1 METGN
6 QLINMKKISIG
17 IALLLMILTL
27 SPAQSAPG
35 EWVYTVVDE
44 DNLWNISERYLDT
57 PARFDAL
64 RKINNVQF
72 PTRLRPGTKLRIP
85 MKWVRSNPVP
95 ATVEKVVGRV
105 FVLRS
110 QDAAEES
117 ALPGTAIRL
126 GDRISTAADS
136 SVAIRFA
143 DQTLVTVFEDSVAR
157 FDHLSAHGTT
167 GMVDSRL
174 NLLQG
179 RMDARVTPASGPGS
193 RFEIH
198 TPSAISAV
206 RGTEYRAA
214 FDDDGTVSRIE
225 VLHGKV
231 EVTGSSKKALV
242 AAGFGTRVQEDKP
255 PLRPRRLLERP
266 AVDPLP
272 ERIRQLNWPV
282 VWTANPE
289 ASAYRVEIATE
300 DQFATILWQQRGEYA
315 RVALP
320 DLPDG
325 SYYLRVRAIDDL
337 GLEGKNTTL
346 ALNLDVRPEA
356 PIPLSPSEG
365 KVVRGSTPELQWT
378 TAPDAARYR
387 LEIANDKAFGEL
399 LLDVHDVTGSRYE
412 TNAFSETGTYYWR
425 LTSIAAD
432 GEYGPAGVTRSW
444 EIRPIPE
451 KVAPAIEASDKL
463 LVASW
468 HEAIPGQTYQVQLA
482 SDAEFKEVQLDELR
496 EEPNIAFEQVVGQ
509 VRYLRVRAMA
519 PDGYQGPWGTP
530 QRIDPLPDKSAWWIP
545 GLGILGLLLL

>member
-1 METGN
+1 
-6 QLINMKKISIG
+6 MKKIIIG
-17 IALLLMILTL
+17 ITLLLINLTL
-27 SPAQSAPG
+27 SPAQAAPG

-44 DNLWNISERYLDT
+44 DNLWDISERYLDT

-64 RKINNVQF
+64 RKINRVQF
-72 PTRLRPGTKLRIP
+72 PRRMRPGTKLRIP
-85 MKWVRSNPVP
+85 MKWIRSNPVP
-95 ATVEKVVGRV
+95 AIVEKVVGQV
-105 FVLRS
+105 TILR
-110 QDAAEES
+110 AEGTAEEA
-117 ALPGTAIRL
+117 ALPGISIRL
-126 GDRISTAADS
+126 GDRLSTAAES
-136 SVAIRFA
+136 SAAIRFA
-143 DQTLVTVFEDSVAR
+143 DKTLVTVFEGSVAR

-193 RFEIH
+193 RFEIR

-206 RGTEYRAA
+206 RGTEYRASS
-214 FDDDGTVSRIE
+214 DDDGTVSRIE

-231 EVTGSSKKALV
+231 EVSGSSKKALV
-242 AAGFGTRVQEDKP
+242 AAGFGTRVQKDEP
-255 PLRPRRLLERP
+255 PLRPRRLLEPP
-266 AVDPLP
+266 AVNPLP

-282 VWTANPE
+282 VWTADPE
-289 ASAYRVEIATE
+289 ASAYRAEIATE
-300 DQFATILWQQRGEYA
+300 DQFATILWQRRGEYA
-315 RVALP
+315 QVALP

-325 SYYLRVRAIDDL
+325 DYYLRVRAIDDL

-356 PIPLSPSEG
+356 PIPLSPPEG
-365 KVVRGSTPELQWT
+365 KVFRGSTPELQWT
-378 TAPDAARYR
+378 AAPEAVRYR
-387 LEIANDKAFGEL
+387 LEIASDKAFENL
-399 LLDVHDVTGSRYE
+399 LLDAHDVTGSRYE
-412 TNAFSETGTYYWR
+412 ATAFNDTGTYYWR

-451 KVAPAIEASDKL
+451 KVVPAIEASDKV

-482 SDAEFKEVQLDELR
+482 LDAEFRDIQLDELR

-509 VRYLRVRAMA
+509 VRYLRVRAIA

-530 QRIDPLPDKSAWWIP
+530 QRIDPLPDKSAWLIP
-545 GLGILGLLLL
+545 GLGIFGLLLL

>member
-1 METGN
+1 
-6 QLINMKKISIG
+6 MKKTIIG
-17 IALLLMILTL
+17 TAFLLLTL
-27 SPAQSAPG
+27 NFLPAQAASE
-35 EWVYTVVDE
+35 EWVYTVMDE

-64 RKINNVQF
+64 RKINQVQL
-72 PTRLRPGTKLRIP
+72 PTRMRPGTRLRIP
-85 MKWVRSNPVP
+85 MKWIRSNPVP
-95 ATVEKVVGRV
+95 ATVEKLVGQV
-105 FVLRS
+105 SILRS
-110 QDAAEES
+110 EDAAEE
-117 ALPGTAIRL
+117 AARPGTAIRL
-126 GDRISTAADS
+126 GDRVSTAADS

-143 DQTLVTVFEDSVAR
+143 DQTLVTLFGGSVAR

-174 NLLQG
+174 KLLKG

-214 FDDDGTVSRIE
+214 FDGDGTVSRIE
-225 VLHGKV
+225 VLHGRV
-231 EVTGSSKKALV
+231 EVSGGRKKASV
-242 AAGFGTRVQEDKP
+242 AAGFGTRVKDNQP
-255 PLRPRRLLERP
+255 PLRPRRLLEPP
-266 AVDPLP
+266 AVNPLP

-282 VWTANPE
+282 IWVADPE
-289 ASAYRVEIATE
+289 ASAYRAEIATE
-300 DQFATILWQQRGEYA
+300 EQFATILWQQRGEYA

-325 SYYLRVRAIDDL
+325 PYYMRVRAIDEL

-365 KVVRGSTPELQWT
+365 KVVRGTTPELQWT
-378 TAPDAARYR
+378 AAPEAVRYR
-387 LEIANDKAFGEL
+387 LEIAGDKAFGNL
-399 LLDVHDVTGSRYE
+399 LLDAHDVTGTRYE
-412 TNAFSETGTYYWR
+412 TTAFSETGTYYWR

-451 KVAPAIEASDKL
+451 KVAPAIEASDEV

-468 HEAIPGQTYQVQLA
+468 RESIPGQTYQVQLA
-482 SDAEFKEVQLDELR
+482 LDAEFKDIQLDELR

-530 QRIDPLPDKSAWWIP
+530 QRIDPLPDKSAWLIP